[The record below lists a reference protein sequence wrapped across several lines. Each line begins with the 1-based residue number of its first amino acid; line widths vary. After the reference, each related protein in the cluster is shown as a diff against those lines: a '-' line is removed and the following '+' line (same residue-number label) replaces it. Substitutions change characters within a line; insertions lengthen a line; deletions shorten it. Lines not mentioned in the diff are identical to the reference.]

1 MKRFFKSV
9 KKKIDSKYVALV
21 EKKPSQPNITW
32 KHIWPLDETQ
42 SALSRS
48 VFAEI
53 PNEIIIRIFKF
64 LSVPDLC
71 KVSLVCRLFKMI
83 ADQDGIWQLKC
94 DSKCSV
100 LLHLKLTT
108 SLKSIDQVIFEII

>member
-1 MKRFFKSV
+1 MKRFFENV

-21 EKKPSQPNITW
+21 KKKPSQPNVTW
-32 KHIWPLDETQ
+32 KHIWPLDKAQ
-42 SALSRS
+42 RALSKS

-53 PNEIIIRIFKF
+53 PNEIIIRMFKF

-83 ADQDGIWQLKC
+83 ADQDEIWHLKC
-94 DSKCSV
+94 HSKYCV
-100 LLHLKLTT
+100 FLHL
-108 SLKSIDQVIFEII
+108 